1 MAANAE
7 RSRRGLLVAIGLLI
21 LVLAVQIVLAKRDDL
36 AENPVWRP
44 LVSRLCLLASCQLEA
59 WRQPEAFVPVRQA
72 VEADTEQAGVL
83 RVQLS
88 FRNAAQWPQ
97 PWPQI
102 EIRLTDVT
110 GQAIALRRFRPREY
124 LNADQDGD
132 IKPGQTVSVE
142 IALQETSGKAAGFAF
157 EFR

>member
-7 RSRRGLLVAIGLLI
+7 RNRRALLAGVVLLI
-21 LVLAVQIVLAKRDDL
+21 LVLGLQIVLAKRDDL
-36 AENPVWRP
+36 ADDPAWRP
-44 LVSRLCLLASCQLEA
+44 WVSRLCLLTSCQLAA

-72 VEADTEQAGVL
+72 VAADPGQADVL
-83 RVQLS
+83 IVQLS
-88 FRNAAQWPQ
+88 FRNDAQWPQ

-102 EIRLTDVT
+102 EIRLTDVA
-110 GQAIALRRFRPREY
+110 GQSIGMRRFRPREY
-124 LNADQDGD
+124 LNATQDGD

-157 EFR
+157 DFH

>member
-7 RSRRGLLVAIGLLI
+7 KTNRGLLAGIAVLI
-21 LVLAVQIVLAKRDDL
+21 LALALQVVLANRDAL
-36 AENPVWRP
+36 AENPTWRP
-44 LVSRLCLLASCQLEA
+44 WISRLCLLASCQLEA
-59 WRQPEAFVPVRQA
+59 WRQPEAFVPVHQA
-72 VEADTEQAGVL
+72 VAADPDQADVL
-83 RVQLS
+83 IVQLS
-88 FRNAAQWPQ
+88 FRNDAQWPQ

-110 GQAIALRRFRPREY
+110 GQAIAMRRFRPREY
-124 LNADQDGD
+124 LNAGQDGD

-157 EFR
+157 DFR

>member
-1 MAANAE
+1 MAVNAK
-7 RSRRGLLVAIGLLI
+7 RHHRGLLAGIGLLI
-21 LVLAVQIVLAKRDDL
+21 LVLALQIVLAKRDEL
-36 AENPVWRP
+36 AENPAWRP
-44 LVSRLCLLASCQLEA
+44 LISRLCLLASCQLEA

-72 VEADTEQAGVL
+72 VAADPEQAGVL
-83 RVQLS
+83 VVQLS
-88 FRNAAQWPQ
+88 FRNDAQWPQ

-102 EIRLTDVT
+102 EIRLTDVA

-124 LNADQDGD
+124 LNADQAGD

-157 EFR
+157 DFR

>member
-7 RSRRGLLVAIGLLI
+7 RNRRALLAGISM
-21 LVLAVQIVLAKRDDL
+21 LVLALGLQIILAKRDAL
-36 AENPVWRP
+36 AENPAWRP

-72 VEADTEQAGVL
+72 VAADPEQAGVL

-88 FRNAAQWPQ
+88 FRNEAQWPQ

-102 EIRLTDVT
+102 EIRLSDIT
-110 GQAIALRRFRPREY
+110 GEALAMRRFRPREY
-124 LNADQDGD
+124 LNAAQDGD

-157 EFR
+157 DFH